1 MDKNDV
7 NKLAQL
13 RQFVIDE
20 YGKLA
25 DPNSISTMI
34 KEQEMGRVLVV
45 VIRSLEDLMKG
56 HVKFEGR

>member
-1 MDKNDV
+1 MNKDDV

-13 RQFVIDE
+13 RQYVIDE

-34 KEQEMGRVLVV
+34 KEQEVGRVMVV
-45 VIRSLEDLMKG
+45 VIRSLEDLMKD
-56 HVKFEGR
+56 HVKFENS

>member
-1 MDKNDV
+1 MNKNDV

-13 RQFVIDE
+13 RQYVIDE

-34 KEQEMGRVLVV
+34 KEQEVARVMVV
-45 VIRSLEDLMKG
+45 VIRSLEDLIKD
-56 HVKFEGR
+56 HVKFENS

>member
-1 MDKNDV
+1 MNKDDV

-13 RQFVIDE
+13 RQYVIDE

-34 KEQEMGRVLVV
+34 KEQEVARVMVV

-56 HVKFEGR
+56 HVKFEGN